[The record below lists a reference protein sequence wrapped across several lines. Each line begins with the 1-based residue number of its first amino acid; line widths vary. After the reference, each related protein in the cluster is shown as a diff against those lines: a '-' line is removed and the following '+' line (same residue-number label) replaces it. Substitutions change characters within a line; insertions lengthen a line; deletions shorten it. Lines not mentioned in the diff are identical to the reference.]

1 MGDTGTPENIAKTRG
16 LVALARSLGRI
27 PIWLVLVAGLALTI
41 ILPALGLVNAYIQ
54 QVFMYIGINIIL
66 TAGLNLINGYMGEF
80 SVGHA
85 AFMAIGAYVSSILS
99 VWVVPQAYGGIA
111 FPFLLIAG
119 GIAAAIAG
127 FAVAVPSFRT
137 RGDYLAIVT
146 LAFNMIVKSALE
158 NIDAVGGPRGFL
170 GIGKLSS
177 MAWVYVWVVISIYCI
192 RNVVYSNFGR
202 GVLSIREDEI
212 AAELVTVD
220 TRQCKVLVFV
230 VAAFFAG
237 VAGGLFAHLLQFI
250 NPRSFALF
258 PKSTE
263 ILAMV
268 YLGGIGSLAGSILGA
283 TIFTVMLEVLRPLG
297 VWRWVV
303 VPLSLVLLMIF
314 RPTGMFGL
322 REWKALVPLG
332 EKRLLAGVRPSVQPA
347 GGPASKDAAKG
358 VNAGADLGD

>member
-1 MGDTGTPENIAKTRG
+1 MMKALRNCPICRAARKIPMKWVV
-16 LVALARSLGRI
+16 VAIL
-27 PIWLVLVAGLALTI
+27 PLTI
-41 ILPALGLVNAYIQ
+41 ILPAFNLMNLYIQ
-54 QVFMYIGINIIL
+54 QVFMYVGINIIL

-85 AFMAIGAYVSSILS
+85 AFMAIGAYVSSILT
-99 VWVVPQAYGGIA
+99 VWVIPKAYGPLL
-111 FPFLLIAG
+111 FPLVLIAG
-119 GIAAAIAG
+119 GLAAALAG
-127 FAVAVPSFRT
+127 FLVAMPSFRT
-137 RGDYLAIVT
+137 RGDYLAIIT

-158 NIDAVGGPRGFL
+158 NIDAVGGPRGLL
-170 GIGKLSS
+170 GIEKLTS

-220 TRQCKVLVFV
+220 TQKCKVVAFV

-268 YLGGIGSLAGSILGA
+268 YLGGIGSIAGSILGA

-297 VWRWVV
+297 VWRWVA
-303 VPLSLVLLMIF
+303 VPLGLVLLMIF
-314 RPTGMFGL
+314 RPTGIMGL
-322 REWKALVPLG
+322 REWKGLVP
-332 EKRLLAGVRPSVQPA
+332 
-347 GGPASKDAAKG
+347 AAERALPKG
-358 VNAGADLGD
+358 VSSGANPAD

>member
-1 MGDTGTPENIAKTRG
+1 MPEGSPKLPLSWI
-16 LVALARSLGRI
+16 LVAML
-27 PIWLVLVAGLALTI
+27 PLTI
-41 ILPALGLVNAYIQ
+41 ILPAFNLLNSYLQ
-54 QVFMYIGINIIL
+54 QVFMYVGINIIL
-66 TAGLNLINGYMGEF
+66 TASLNLINGYMGEF

-85 AFMAIGAYVSSILS
+85 AFMAIGAYVSAILT
-99 VWVVPQAYGGIA
+99 VWVFPKAYGPFI
-111 FPFLLIAG
+111 FPLVLVAG
-119 GIAAAIAG
+119 GIAAALAG
-127 FAVAVPSFRT
+127 LLVAVPSFRT

-158 NIDAVGGPRGFL
+158 NIDAVGGPRGLL
-170 GIGKLSS
+170 GIEKLTS
-177 MAWVYVWVVISIYCI
+177 MAWVYIWVVISIYCI
-192 RNVVYSNFGR
+192 RNVVYSNYGR

-220 TRQCKVLVFV
+220 TRQCKAVAFV
-230 VAAFFAG
+230 IAAFFAG

-268 YLGGIGSLAGSILGA
+268 YLGGVGSIGGSILGA

-303 VPLSLVLLMIF
+303 IPLALVLLMIF
-314 RPTGMFGL
+314 RPTGIMGL
-322 REWKALVPLG
+322 REWRFLVPETEAIPEASG
-332 EKRLLAGVRPSVQPA
+332 PAQRGA
-347 GGPASKDAAKG
+347 GGTPGLKEADSHGNPAD
-358 VNAGADLGD
+358 